1 MTKVHFWVFIIKM
14 LIYNVIF
21 SPYIEHLMKLQ
32 MEELVEFLQDSLAK
46 DFFYED
52 DFVIEQLQN
61 SISELKRAKLD
72 LPAAGK
78 KLANMQS

>member
-1 MTKVHFWVFIIKM
+1 
-14 LIYNVIF
+14 
-21 SPYIEHLMKLQ
+21 MKLQ
-32 MEELVEFLQDSLAK
+32 MEELVEFLQESLAK

-72 LPAAGK
+72 LPVAGK
-78 KLANMQS
+78 KLTHIQS